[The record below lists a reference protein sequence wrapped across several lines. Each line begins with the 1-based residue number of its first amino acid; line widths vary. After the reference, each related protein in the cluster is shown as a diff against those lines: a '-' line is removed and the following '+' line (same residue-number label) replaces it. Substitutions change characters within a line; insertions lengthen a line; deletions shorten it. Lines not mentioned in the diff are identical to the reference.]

1 MHGGSPTDT
10 LIEVNSMVPVLLM
23 IEDSADILDLN
34 EAIID
39 RYFEG
44 KIRIYKCTNLA
55 SAKGILFDVGKEI
68 DVILLDINLPDGN
81 GLDLLPEIRNRSN
94 ASVIVLS
101 AKNTKADIIKG
112 ISQGGDDYISKPYDL
127 DELCVRIMA
136 AIRRKKKEN
145 NILRGGRLR
154 IDTLTLT
161 AYLDGENLSL
171 TPKEFSILMIFI
183 ENEGKTLSNEFIY
196 QAVWKRPMIG
206 DSTALQK
213 HISNLKSK
221 LERTDFMA
229 ITNLRS
235 VGYVFEISQNYYS

>member
-1 MHGGSPTDT
+1 M
-10 LIEVNSMVPVLLM
+10 IPVLLM

-34 EAIID
+34 EAVID

-44 KIRIYKCTNLA
+44 KIRIFKCSTLA
-55 SAKGILFDVGKEI
+55 EAKGIIFDMGKEI

-81 GLDLLPEIRNRSN
+81 GLTILPDIHIHSN

-101 AKNTKADIIKG
+101 AKNTKEDIIKG
-112 ISQGGDDYISKPYDL
+112 LSQGGDDYISKPYDF
-127 DELCVRIMA
+127 DELCVRIMV

-145 NILRGGRLR
+145 NILLGGRLK
-154 IDTLTLT
+154 IETNTLM
-161 AYLDGENLSL
+161 AYLDSENLLL

-196 QAVWKRPMIG
+196 EEVWKRPMSG
-206 DSTALQK
+206 DSMTLQK

-221 LERTDFMA
+221 LERSDFIA

-235 VGYVFEISQNYYS
+235 VGYIFEILQNF

>member
-1 MHGGSPTDT
+1 M
-10 LIEVNSMVPVLLM
+10 IPVLHM

-34 EAIID
+34 EAVIERFFD
-39 RYFEG
+39 G
-44 KIRIYKCTNLA
+44 KIRIYKSSTIA
-55 SAKGILFDVGKEI
+55 ESKGILFDVGKEI

-81 GLDLLPEIRNRSN
+81 GLDLLTEIHNRTN

-101 AKNTKADIIKG
+101 AKNTKDDIIKG
-112 ISQGGDDYISKPYDL
+112 LSRGGDDYISKPYDL

-136 AIRRKKKEN
+136 AIRRKKKET
-145 NILRGGRLR
+145 NILRGGRLK
-154 IDTLTLT
+154 IDTNTLN

-171 TPKEFSILMIFI
+171 TPKEFSILMLFI
-183 ENEGKTLSNEFIY
+183 ENEGKTLRTEFIY
-196 QAVWKRPMIG
+196 EEVWKRPIIG

-221 LERTDFMA
+221 LERSDFMS

>member
-1 MHGGSPTDT
+1 M
-10 LIEVNSMVPVLLM
+10 IPVLLM

-34 EAIID
+34 EAVID
-39 RYFEG
+39 RFFEG
-44 KIRIYKCTNLA
+44 KIRIYKSSTLA
-55 SAKGILFDVGKEI
+55 EAKGIIFDVGKEI

-81 GLDLLPEIRNRSN
+81 GLSILPDIHNRSN

-101 AKNTKADIIKG
+101 AKNTKEDIIKG
-112 ISQGGDDYISKPYDL
+112 LSQGGDDYISKPYDL

-136 AIRRKKKEN
+136 ALRRKKKES
-145 NILRGGRLR
+145 NIVRGGRLK
-154 IDTLTLT
+154 IDTNTLT

-196 QAVWKRPMIG
+196 EEVWRRPMSG

-213 HISNLKSK
+213 HISNLKTK
-221 LERTDFMA
+221 LERSDFMA

-235 VGYVFEISQNYYS
+235 VGYVFEISQNFYA

>member
-1 MHGGSPTDT
+1 M
-10 LIEVNSMVPVLLM
+10 IPVLLM

-34 EAIID
+34 EAVID
-39 RYFEG
+39 RFFEG
-44 KIRIYKCTNLA
+44 NIRIYKCRNIA
-55 SAKGILFDVGKEI
+55 DAKGILFDTGKEI
-68 DVILLDINLPDGN
+68 DIVLLDINLPDGN
-81 GLDLLPEIRNRSN
+81 GLSILPEIRNRSN

-101 AKNTKADIIKG
+101 AKNTKEDIIKG
-112 ISQGGDDYISKPYDL
+112 LSQGGDDYISKPYDL

-136 AIRRKKKEN
+136 ALRRKKKEN
-145 NILRGGRLR
+145 NILRGGRLK
-154 IDTLTLT
+154 IDTNTLT

-196 QAVWKRPMIG
+196 EEVWKRPMSG

-213 HISNLKSK
+213 HISNLKTK
-221 LERTDFMA
+221 LERSDFMA